1 MILVNEP
8 HNKTGKAT
16 HSPWQSGAV
25 LLDEYRIEKLLGE
38 GGMGQVYLVVSLSTG
53 YPYALKKCKISREED
68 RRNFFTELQ
77 TWIELPDH
85 PNLVTCRFFRS
96 IQEDIVI
103 FSDFIDGGSL
113 ATMIQEKRLTMLEDI
128 LDLAIQFAVGLHA
141 IHEHGFIHQDV
152 KPGNVLVNTAK
163 TAKVS
168 DFGLARARQFLASRD
183 AVDETNRDTLLVP
196 GSGYMTRAYASPEQM
211 TGLPLSRKSDLWSWA
226 VSVLEMFTGE
236 VTWQAG
242 RLAGDAL
249 EQYVECGPVGNH
261 LPVMPRSLVEL
272 LRNCFVENPEGRIPT
287 LWHAANTLRDIY
299 REHLGRDHVQ
309 GSETLTVTT
318 APSASFAD
326 DMVPW
331 VTPQQWLMIALELH
345 GENPLKAARFLT
357 HAVSSLK
364 SRALS
369 DLNAY
374 TEAMN
379 LFDAKLKCPDPSLQ
393 CQLACLCIDKA
404 SVHVYLGDYSGAH
417 ALFDRALSI
426 LAETPNDNE
435 IQGIAFVSAA
445 RGKAQ
450 LLLKRGFND
459 EAFLFFRQALE
470 KSLLLEH
477 VLGRVAVA
485 EIAVSVRLGMA
496 QIERE
501 NDRPGGAIAIYNEA
515 LAEIADMR
523 EEAQPLFRMQCL
535 IGRIQTDRD
544 LGDMM
549 SVERDIA
556 SASDIL
562 RESDAPE
569 EYAWARLAL
578 AIHSGSLLSSRGAYD
593 EAVAVLTEAIAKSE
607 PLSRPRDGV
616 DLREQLV
623 AAQNARASI
632 LVSAGS
638 REAALAVYDVL
649 VLDCERFV
657 REDGRSDL
665 AGTLTQIL
673 SERALCIHQLGD
685 MASAISAYNKAI
697 SILENLVSKNDDWRL
712 QNNLATLFMNKANAM
727 GDAHNRR
734 EATILFDR
742 AISLRKGLA
751 GRMPTTTWA
760 KDLAITLTNK
770 SEYVLAEGM
779 QDEAQQL
786 CDGALALLE
795 KARSERDDRQ
805 WDGYVGWVTAHRA
818 EVLWTA
824 GHSEEALRSLTLAL
838 MSVRSALHEC
848 NSPMLRWA
856 LKDCEAVAERIAW
869 LSGNGSA

>member
-1 MILVNEP
+1 MILANEP
-8 HNKTGKAT
+8 NNKECRAT

-53 YPYALKKCKISREED
+53 YRYALKKCKISREGD

-113 ATMIQEKRLTMLEDI
+113 ATMIQERRLTLLEDL
-128 LDLAIQFAVGLHA
+128 LDMAIQFAVGLHA

-152 KPGNVLVNTAK
+152 KPGNVLVNSAK

-168 DFGLARARQFLASRD
+168 DFGLSRARQFLASHK
-183 AVDETNRDTLLVP
+183 APAETDRDTLLVP

-211 TGLPLSRKSDLWSWA
+211 SGLPLSRKSDLWSWA

-236 VTWQAG
+236 VTWQTG

-249 EQYVECGPVGNH
+249 EQYVECGPVGSH
-261 LPVMPRSLVEL
+261 LPVMPCSLVEL
-272 LRNCFVENPEGRIPT
+272 LRKCFVEKPEGRIPT
-287 LWHAANTLRDIY
+287 LLHAANTLRDIY
-299 REHLGRDHVQ
+299 REHLGRDYVH
-309 GSETLTVTT
+309 GSETLTAVT
-318 APSASFAD
+318 APAASFAD

-331 VTPQQWLMIALELH
+331 VPPQQWLMIALELH
-345 GENPLKAARFLT
+345 GENPLKAARFLN
-357 HAVSSLK
+357 HAASSLK

-379 LFDAKLKCPDPSLQ
+379 LLDAKLKCPDPSLP
-393 CQLACLCIDKA
+393 CQRACLCIDKA
-404 SVHVYLGDYSGAH
+404 SVHVYLGDCPGAIG
-417 ALFDRALSI
+417 LFDRALSI
-426 LAETPNDNE
+426 LTEAPNNHE
-435 IQGIAFVSAA
+435 SHGIAIVSAA

-450 LLLKRGFND
+450 LLLRRGFND
-459 EAFLFFRQALE
+459 ESFLLFRQALE
-470 KSLLLEH
+470 ACLLLKD
-477 VLGRVAVA
+477 VMGKAVVA

-501 NDRPGGAIAIYNEA
+501 RDRPGAATAIYNEA
-515 LAEIADMR
+515 LAEIADMS
-523 EEAQPLFRMQCL
+523 EEAQSQLRMQCL
-535 IGRIQTDRD
+535 IGRIQAERD
-544 LGDMM
+544 LGDTM
-549 SVERDIA
+549 SAERDIA
-556 SASDIL
+556 AATDLL
-562 RESDAPE
+562 RESDSPE
-569 EYAWARLAL
+569 EYAWARIPL
-578 AIHSGSLLSSRGAYD
+578 AIHRASLLSSSGASD
-593 EAVAVLTEAIAKSE
+593 EAVAVLTEAIAKIE
-607 PLSRPRDGV
+607 PLSRPRDRI
-616 DLREQLV
+616 DLREQLA

-632 LVSAGS
+632 LVSAGG

-649 VLDCERFV
+649 VPDCERFV

-685 MASAISAYNKAI
+685 MASAISAYDKAI
-697 SILENLVSKNDDWRL
+697 SILENLASKNDDWRL
-712 QNNLATLFMNKANAM
+712 LSNLATLFMNKANAM
-727 GDAHNRR
+727 GDLHNRR
-734 EATILFDR
+734 EAIVLFDR
-742 AISLRKGLA
+742 AISLRQGLA
-751 GRMPTTTWA
+751 GRMSATTWA

-795 KARSERDDRQ
+795 KARPRYNDRQ
-805 WDGYVGWVTAHRA
+805 WSGYVGWVTAHRA
-818 EVLWTA
+818 EALWTA
-824 GHSEEALRSLTLAL
+824 GHSEEALRTLTMAL
-838 MSVRSALHEC
+838 TSVSSALHEC

-856 LKDCEAVAERIAW
+856 LKDSEAVAARISR
-869 LSGNGSA
+869 LSGSA